1 MKYLDQ
7 IKNYVDNTFT
17 ENEKQEFE
25 KDCLENEELRE
36 ELAFYLQTQQ
46 AVKEVQNDEWRAVY
60 HANQTSTGKV
70 IRFTPRHYIGI
81 AASILLIVFAV
92 WQAPKL
98 HTSYQLA
105 NQSNI
110 INYLSLDQINTAGEE
125 DTSIVNNPNIIFEQ
139 AINLAIKR
147 NYQAALDSIKHISE
161 QDDGYFKALEIRG
174 ISYYGLK
181 DYEKAKEVYVDYLN
195 QENGLYKKQVN
206 WNLYLLYKNHPNSN
220 NQTFEEKEISRI
232 WNEIKYDKSLIE

>member
-17 ENEKQEFE
+17 DKEKQDFE
-25 KDCLENEELRE
+25 KDCLEKQELRE

-81 AASILLIVFAV
+81 AASVLLIVFAV
-92 WQAPKL
+92 WQAPQFY
-98 HTSYQLA
+98 TSYQLA
-105 NQSNI
+105 NQNNI
-110 INYLSLDQINTAGEE
+110 INYLTLDQINTAGEE
-125 DTSIVNNPNIIFEQ
+125 DISIVNNPNIIFEQ
-139 AINLAIKR
+139 AIDSAIKG